1 MGLRC
6 EKRGMRGV
14 EPPLTLAA
22 VPCVPPAP
30 PPQLVKDFKASGR
43 LDKEYD
49 FSADDKCLAAAK

>member
-1 MGLRC
+1 
-6 EKRGMRGV
+6 MRGV